1 MPMGEGSHRTM
12 EKRIA
17 VIGSGNVATHLATAV
32 EGVVQICSPNLANA
46 TALAEKVGCDATN
59 SPSGLADA
67 DIYIVAVKDD
77 AIATV
82 LESVPT
88 RCRKA
93 LWMHTSGSVGKSV
106 FDDLGYDRYG
116 VFYPLQTFSKS
127 VDLDMSRVPFFIE
140 GCDKRTTDEIRQLAL
155 SVSTTVYIAD
165 SHLRQQMHV
174 AAVFACNFSNY
185 MYTLADDVLQR
196 NNLPFSVMK
205 PLLGKHC
212 ARLAQMVPNGR
223 RRVRRCVATEKSLPA
238 MRLCST
244 ANGLTFMKQFQMLF
258 LNDTTNERNQ
268 L

>member
-32 EGVVQICSPNLANA
+32 EGVVQICSPNLAHA
-46 TALAEKVGCDATN
+46 TARAEKVGCDATH

-106 FDDLGYDRYG
+106 FDGLGYDRYG
-116 VFYPLQTFSKS
+116 VFYPLQTFS
-127 VDLDMSRVPFFIE
+127 
-140 GCDKRTTDEIRQLAL
+140 
-155 SVSTTVYIAD
+155 
-165 SHLRQQMHV
+165 
-174 AAVFACNFSNY
+174 
-185 MYTLADDVLQR
+185 
-196 NNLPFSVMK
+196 
-205 PLLGKHC
+205 
-212 ARLAQMVPNGR
+212 
-223 RRVRRCVATEKSLPA
+223 
-238 MRLCST
+238 
-244 ANGLTFMKQFQMLF
+244 
-258 LNDTTNERNQ
+258 
-268 L
+268 

>member
-32 EGVVQICSPNLANA
+32 DGVVQICSPNMANA
-46 TALAEKVGCDATN
+46 AALAEKVGCDATN
-59 SPSGLADA
+59 STSGLADA

-77 AIATV
+77 AIAAV

-106 FDDLGYDRYG
+106 FDGLGYDRYG

-140 GCDKRTTDEIRQLAL
+140 GSDERTADEIRQLAL

-174 AAVFACNFSNY
+174 AAVFACNFSHSSGKCCCA
-185 MYTLADDVLQR
+185 TF
-196 NNLPFSVMK
+196 FSF
-205 PLLGKHC
+205 
-212 ARLAQMVPNGR
+212 RPNR
-223 RRVRRCVATEKSLPA
+223 
-238 MRLCST
+238 
-244 ANGLTFMKQFQMLF
+244 
-258 LNDTTNERNQ
+258 
-268 L
+268 

>member
-46 TALAEKVGCDATN
+46 AALAEKVGCDATN

-77 AIATV
+77 AIAAV

-106 FDDLGYDRYG
+106 FDGLGYDRYG

-140 GCDKRTTDEIRQLAL
+140 GSDKRTTDEIRQLAL

-185 MYTLADDVLQR
+185 MYTLADWIKDNAACSDYVIPYAMGADDPLPNTP
-196 NNLPFSVMK
+196 NNSVDNREK
-205 PLLGKHC
+205 NRRLEIYLVPGKSMI
-212 ARLAQMVPNGR
+212 R
-223 RRVRRCVATEKSLPA
+223 KSS
-238 MRLCST
+238 R
-244 ANGLTFMKQFQMLF
+244 G
-258 LNDTTNERNQ
+258 Q
-268 L
+268 LR

>member
-1 MPMGEGSHRTM
+1 M

-106 FDDLGYDRYG
+106 FDGLGYDRYG

-140 GCDKRTTDEIRQLAL
+140 GSDKRTTDEIRQLAL

-205 PLLGKHC
+205 PLLEETLRKACSNGPERSQTGPAVRGDREIIASHK
-212 ARLAQMVPNGR
+212 AMLDGERLDIYGTVSNAILKRYN
-223 RRVRRCVATEKSLPA
+223 K
-238 MRLCST
+238 
-244 ANGLTFMKQFQMLF
+244 
-258 LNDTTNERNQ
+258 
-268 L
+268 

>member
-1 MPMGEGSHRTM
+1 M

-106 FDDLGYDRYG
+106 FDGLGYDRYG

-140 GCDKRTTDEIRQLAL
+140 GSDKRTTDEIRQLAL

-174 AAVFACNFSNY
+174 AAVFACS
-185 MYTLADDVLQR
+185 R
-196 NNLPFSVMK
+196 
-205 PLLGKHC
+205 KHC

-244 ANGLTFMKQFQMLF
+244 ANGLTFMELFQMLF

>member
-106 FDDLGYDRYG
+106 FDGLGYDRYG

-140 GCDKRTTDEIRQLAL
+140 GSDKRTTDEIRQLAL
-155 SVSTTVYIAD
+155 SD
-165 SHLRQQMHV
+165 
-174 AAVFACNFSNY
+174 FSNY
-185 MYTLADDVLQR
+185 MYTLADDVLQH

-205 PLLGKHC
+205 PLLEETLRKACSNGPERSQTGPAVRGDREIIASHE
-212 ARLAQMVPNGR
+212 AMLDGERLDIYETVSNAILKRYN
-223 RRVRRCVATEKSLPA
+223 K
-238 MRLCST
+238 
-244 ANGLTFMKQFQMLF
+244 
-258 LNDTTNERNQ
+258 
-268 L
+268 

>member
-46 TALAEKVGCDATN
+46 AALAEKVGCDATN
-59 SPSGLADA
+59 STSGLADA
-67 DIYIVAVKDD
+67 DIYIVAVNDD
-77 AIATV
+77 AIAAV
-82 LESVPT
+82 LESVPA

-106 FDDLGYDRYG
+106 FDGLGYGRYG

-127 VDLDMSRVPFFIE
+127 VDLDMNRVPFFIE
-140 GCDKRTTDEIRQLAL
+140 GSDERTADEIRQLAL
-155 SVSTTVYIAD
+155 SVSTAVYIAD

-205 PLLGKHC
+205 PLLEETLRKACSNGPERSQTGPA
-212 ARLAQMVPNGR
+212 ARGDRKIIANH
-223 RRVRRCVATEKSLPA
+223 EA
-238 MRLCST
+238 MLDGERLDIYETVSN
-244 ANGLTFMKQFQMLF
+244 AILKRYNK
-258 LNDTTNERNQ
+258 
-268 L
+268 

>member
-1 MPMGEGSHRTM
+1 M

-46 TALAEKVGCDATN
+46 AALAEKVGCDATN
-59 SPSGLADA
+59 SPSDLADA

-106 FDDLGYDRYG
+106 FDGLGYDRYG

-140 GCDKRTTDEIRQLAL
+140 GSDKRTTDEIRQLAL
-155 SVSTTVYIAD
+155 SVSTTVY
-165 SHLRQQMHV
+165 L
-174 AAVFACNFSNY
+174 
-185 MYTLADDVLQR
+185 
-196 NNLPFSVMK
+196 
-205 PLLGKHC
+205 
-212 ARLAQMVPNGR
+212 
-223 RRVRRCVATEKSLPA
+223 SLIHI
-238 MRLCST
+238 
-244 ANGLTFMKQFQMLF
+244 
-258 LNDTTNERNQ
+258 
-268 L
+268 

>member
-46 TALAEKVGCDATN
+46 AALAEKVGCDATN
-59 SPSGLADA
+59 SPSDLADA

-77 AIATV
+77 AIAAV

-106 FDDLGYDRYG
+106 FDGLGYD
-116 VFYPLQTFSKS
+116 
-127 VDLDMSRVPFFIE
+127 
-140 GCDKRTTDEIRQLAL
+140 
-155 SVSTTVYIAD
+155 IAD

-205 PLLGKHC
+205 PLLEETLRKAC
-212 ARLAQMVPNGR
+212 SNGPER
-223 RRVRRCVATEKSLPA
+223 SQTGPAVRGDREIIASHEA
-238 MRLCST
+238 MLD
-244 ANGLTFMKQFQMLF
+244 G
-258 LNDTTNERNQ
+258 ERFDIYRTVSNAI
-268 L
+268 LKRYNK

>member
-140 GCDKRTTDEIRQLAL
+140 G
-155 SVSTTVYIAD
+155 STSGPQTK
-165 SHLRQQMHV
+165 SGSWR
-174 AAVFACNFSNY
+174 C
-185 MYTLADDVLQR
+185 R
-196 NNLPFSVMK
+196 
-205 PLLGKHC
+205 C
-212 ARLAQMVPNGR
+212 R
-223 RRVRRCVATEKSLPA
+223 RRSTLPTVICANRCTSRRCLPA
-238 MRLCST
+238 ISRIICIRLP
-244 ANGLTFMKQFQMLF
+244 
-258 LNDTTNERNQ
+258 TTCCNATICRS